1 VTQLN
6 PRCPKDSR
14 LLPIASDAMT
24 HCSWVEAV
32 GVEPVIMIVVR
43 DDGTRKRILTELG
56 RYAHDYQVESA
67 DAGDAAM
74 ARLCDLRAKGHAV
87 AMVLADLALPPPD
100 GVDVLTRVR
109 SATPT
114 AKRILLLDWG
124 LQPDQMPAVSRAA
137 ALGLADTVL
146 TKPTGIRDEE
156 FHSAITQDLG
166 DWAWTTTPIVEA
178 VKLVSDVDSRRAREI
193 RSLLERAG
201 VPTGVHPPDSPIG
214 RAITAAAGPG
224 RAYPIVELMGRTVL
238 ADPTNRQIADAF
250 GATVDLQDIT
260 FDLAVVG
267 AGPAGLGAAVYAAS
281 EGLSTLVLEAEMF
294 GGQASTSPMIR
305 NYLGFPHG
313 ITGRQL
319 GQHAVRQAVRFG
331 AALDLARA
339 VTAIEAGPPHRLGLS
354 DGAVATTRAV
364 ILACG
369 VTYRRLG
376 VPSLEE
382 LVGAGVFYGPAASH
396 ARALEGTDVVV
407 VGPGNSGGQA
417 ALHLAR
423 YAAHVTIVARRD
435 ALAPTMSAY
444 LVNQIEADGRIEVR
458 TNSEV
463 VDGGG
468 DGRLEWLELAHRVT
482 GKRDRV
488 ATSGLFVLIGAET
501 RTDWLPSTI
510 QRDDH
515 GFVLTGTDIDGTRWP
530 LTRPPFA
537 LETSVPGVFAA
548 GDVRANGVKRV
559 AAAAGEGAMSV
570 PMVHR
575 YLADG

>member
-1 VTQLN
+1 
-6 PRCPKDSR
+6 
-14 LLPIASDAMT
+14 M
-24 HCSWVEAV
+24 AV
-32 GVEPVIMIVVR
+32 VDDDDVR
-43 DDGTRKRILTELG
+43 ERMLAELS
-56 RYAHDYQVESA
+56 RYARDYRVESA
-67 DAGDAAM
+67 RAGDEAM
-74 ARLCDLRAKGHAV
+74 ARLSDLRGEGHAI
-87 AMVLADLALPPPD
+87 AMVLADLALPQTD

-109 SATPT
+109 TTAPA

-124 LQPDQMPAVSRAA
+124 LRPDQMPPVSRAA
-137 ALGLADTVL
+137 ALGIADTVV
-146 TKPTGIRDEE
+146 TKPTGARDEE

-178 VKLVSDVDSRRAREI
+178 VKLVGDVDSRRAREI

-201 VPTGVHPPDSPIG
+201 VPTGVHARDSPIG
-214 RAITAAAGPG
+214 RSITAAAGPASG
-224 RAYPIVELMGRTVL
+224 HPIVELMGRTVL
-238 ADPTNRQIADAF
+238 TDPTNREIADAF
-250 GATVDLQDIT
+250 GATVDLQGIT
-260 FDLAVVG
+260 FDLGVVG

-319 GQHAVRQAVRFG
+319 GQHAVRQAARFG

-339 VTAIEAGPPHRLGLS
+339 VTALEAGPPHRLRLS
-354 DGAVATTRAV
+354 DDAVATARAV

-382 LVGAGVFYGPAASH
+382 LLGAGVFYGPAASH
-396 ARALEGTDVVV
+396 AWALEGTDVVI
-407 VGPGNSGGQA
+407 VGAGNSGGQA

-435 ALAPTMSAY
+435 TLATTMSAY
-444 LVNQIEADGRIEVR
+444 LVSQIEADGRIEVR
-458 TNSEV
+458 TNSDV

-468 DGRLEWLELAHRVT
+468 DGQLEWVELAHRVT

-488 ATSGLFVLIGAET
+488 ATSGLFVLIGTET
-501 RTDWLPSTI
+501 RTGWLPPAI

-515 GFVLTGTDIDGTRWP
+515 GFVLTGTDIDGAGWQLR
-530 LTRPPFA
+530 RPPFA

-559 AAAAGEGAMSV
+559 AAAAGEGAMTV
-570 PMVHR
+570 PMIHR
-575 YLADG
+575 YLTDG

>member
-1 VTQLN
+1 
-6 PRCPKDSR
+6 
-14 LLPIASDAMT
+14 M
-24 HCSWVEAV
+24 VEAV
-32 GVEPVIMIVVR
+32 AVEPVIMAVV
-43 DDGTRKRILTELG
+43 DDDDVRERMLAELS
-56 RYAHDYQVESA
+56 RYARDYRVESA
-67 DAGDAAM
+67 KAGDEAM
-74 ARLCDLRAKGHAV
+74 ARLSDLRGEGHAI
-87 AMVLADLALPPPD
+87 AMVLADLALPQSD

-109 SATPT
+109 TTAPA

-124 LQPDQMPAVSRAA
+124 LRPDQMPPVSRAA
-137 ALGLADTVL
+137 ALGIADTVL
-146 TKPTGIRDEE
+146 TKPTGARDEE

-178 VKLVSDVDSRRAREI
+178 VKLVGDVDSRRAREI

-214 RAITAAAGPG
+214 RSITAAAGPASG
-224 RAYPIVELMGRTVL
+224 HPIVELMGRTVL
-238 ADPTNRQIADAF
+238 TDPTNREIADAF
-250 GATVDLQDIT
+250 GATVDLQGIT

-267 AGPAGLGAAVYAAS
+267 AGPVGLGAAVYGAS

-319 GQHAVRQAVRFG
+319 GQHAVRQAARFG

-339 VTAIEAGPPHRLGLS
+339 VTALEAGPPHRLRLS
-354 DGAVATTRAV
+354 DDALATARAV

-396 ARALEGTDVVV
+396 AWALEGTDVVI
-407 VGPGNSGGQA
+407 VGAGNSGGQA

-435 ALAPTMSAY
+435 TLATTMSAY
-444 LVNQIEADGRIEVR
+444 LVNQIDADGRIEVR
-458 TNSEV
+458 TNSDV

-482 GKRDRV
+482 GERDRV
-488 ATSGLFVLIGAET
+488 ATSALFVLIGAET
-501 RTDWLPSTI
+501 RTGWLPPTI

-515 GFVLTGTDIDGTRWP
+515 GFVLTGTDIDGAGWQLR
-530 LTRPPFA
+530 RPPFA

-559 AAAAGEGAMSV
+559 AAAAGEGAMTV
-570 PMVHR
+570 PMIHR